1 MQSTTKNKFWK
12 IEQLHKILF
21 VKKKNTAHAAQ
32 RWFCRVNR
40 RQNDSGVL
48 RGGTFFLGNHLLKVV
63 VITVRTDHFLW
74 LCSKWTRPHLVDI
87 FRAIHKNGGIY
98 KKIPLYAEFVKRV
111 LENLLKWRGN
121 SMTYLASVGIT
132 NAVLAC
138 IPCSE
143 NGHRKAWWQQNDN
156 DFCIKN
162 IVHYIDHISLQKQK
176 TAYAAIIL
184 SGEPAAK

>member
-1 MQSTTKNKFWK
+1 M
-12 IEQLHKILF
+12 ILSGES
-21 VKKKNTAHAAQ
+21 AAK
-32 RWFCRVNR
+32 W
-40 RQNDSGVL
+40 SGVL
-48 RGGTFFLGNHLLKVV
+48 RGGKFFCGLSLTEVV
-63 VITVRTDHFLW
+63 GLTVITNHFLW

-121 SMTYLASVGIT
+121 SMTYLASIGIT

-138 IPCSE
+138 ISCSE
-143 NGHRKAWWQQNDN
+143 NGHRKARWQQNDN

-162 IVHYIDHISLQKQK
+162 IVQHYIDYISLHCHRPW
-176 TAYAAIIL
+176 
-184 SGEPAAK
+184 SGRPQRCSGHVGRREWERKVLGNRTEWPEKSGRRGYFYRMYR